1 MIVNQKKKIDNAVA
15 FFAGEYKRVYDSWPA
30 QMWIYKLLAL
40 LDFRMLEETGRP
52 CLGLDYTA
60 MENGPVP
67 PYLYDNRENGN
78 MSDVFRFMPGATHS
92 WYYIEALK
100 QPDLTYFSDRAADM
114 MKDLSDE
121 FISSRRSLNE
131 LTGAAYELTAWGR
144 AREVAQKYG
153 SGDITMEY
161 GDAFPE
167 NPALKDIGDLSWQ
180 EEIFLTY
187 EKHRKAEMSGAE

>member
-15 FFAGEYKRVYDSWPA
+15 FFASEYKRVYDRWPA

-60 MENGPVP
+60 MENGPVS
-67 PYLYDNRENGN
+67 PYLYDNRENGS
-78 MSDVFRFMPGATHS
+78 MSDVFRFMPGAAHS

-100 QPDLTYFSDRAADM
+100 QPDLTYFSDRAVDM

-131 LTGAAYELTAWGR
+131 LISATYEIPAWGR
-144 AREVAQKYG
+144 AREAAKRCG
-153 SGDITMEY
+153 REDMAMEY
-161 GDAFPE
+161 GEAFPK

-180 EEIFLTY
+180 EEMFLTY
-187 EKHRKAEMSGAE
+187 EKHRKAEMSGSE